1 MLQKSSI
8 IPEESPQISPD
19 CCDGAAKANPPD
31 EEVELEAVVLP
42 AGVPKLNP
50 PVFWPSW
57 GVAPNMPT
65 GLFCW
70 FCWPNI
76 SISKTEIVFLC
87 SLP

>member
-31 EEVELEAVVLP
+31 EEVELEAAVLP

-50 PVFWPSW
+50 TVFWPS
-57 GVAPNMPT
+57 
-65 GLFCW
+65 
-70 FCWPNI
+70 
-76 SISKTEIVFLC
+76 
-87 SLP
+87 